1 MKIFL
6 LKGFIFITLIEFIN
20 SDLSDFFQKKYYE
33 IISLLSKQIDTKDI
47 ISLTNSKCYEYI
59 NSRISVNNSD
69 SDYSFF
75 FDSISLSGYDYNKLG
90 DEQECLENNWTYLFF
105 LYKEELNN
113 YGIKLS
119 DFLDNKLLY
128 KGICIFSECFD
139 FYFENNETINKLI
152 TKLTKIKEIKLYGF
166 NQLIKN
172 QTNPE
177 NEEQCYSKITSMYQN
192 HLCSKYKKDFEKLKY
207 LKYILIIWIII
218 RIIISFHFI
227 TMGDPELKG
236 LIGSIIQIDSDNSEE
251 IDNSKEDEKASNNF
265 LTENIDISQTK
276 FYIFS
281 KGLSFFSNIKYM
293 SSKESINIEQ
303 LLGIKVYILFFIILC
318 ENSYSLLKIPN
329 TGMSIYNIISN
340 PLFCVIKF
348 FSYSYDFY
356 KIICGAILGYTFME
370 YLKIHKIK
378 DINGMLIF
386 KFYFKSLPYVISFLI
401 LHYLQSFFIII
412 GEQFYPTIQFEFFNR
427 EIFNKTCFYKT
438 YEIFLF
444 PSSSQTTCYKSA
456 FFTVSEFYC
465 FLLLTSFAFILV
477 KLEKKIIDFFVFC
490 IYLLFLFLLKFM
502 FKDPVGNYTIQK
514 IYGNINMIRQPL
526 LFIILYYLG
535 FNFGI
540 MFFYHNNLSY
550 IYNEF
555 LSKENYIYMPFSYNY
570 YFMKC
575 VNQIHKYLRRII
587 GIIVSI
593 LLLLVSLNYYF
604 IRQNYI
610 GEDNILFFNNKY
622 NLIDM
627 IYLYE
632 GIVSGFLFTILIII
646 ILIASTFPL
655 WKKLFSNDLILSL
668 SKISFVI
675 FNCITNIITIT
686 YCRGNINQQLNL
698 KNIFLSSF
706 PNFILI
712 FGFSMI
718 YGILIEIPLVF
729 FTKEILFKEEKKELE

>member
-20 SDLSDFFQKKYYE
+20 SDLSYFFQKKYYE
-33 IISLLSKQIDTKDI
+33 IITLLSQQIDIEDI
-47 ISLTNSKCYEYI
+47 IALTSSKCYEYI
-59 NSRISVNNSD
+59 NSRISTNNSD

-105 LYKEELNN
+105 IYKEELNN
-113 YGIKLS
+113 SGIKLS
-119 DFLDNKLLY
+119 NFLDNKLLY

-139 FYFENNETINKLI
+139 FYSENNETINKLI

-166 NQLIKN
+166 NQLIKK
-172 QTNPE
+172 QTNHE

-192 HLCSKYKKDFEKLKY
+192 HLCSKYKEDFEKLKY

-236 LIGSIIQIDSDNSEE
+236 
-251 IDNSKEDEKASNNF
+251 
-265 LTENIDISQTK
+265 ENVDISQTK
-276 FYIFS
+276 SYIFS
-281 KGLSFFSNIKYM
+281 KGLSFFSNIKYI
-293 SSKESINIEQ
+293 SSKESRNIEQ

-329 TGMSIYNIISN
+329 SGMSIYNIISN

-356 KIICGAILGYTFME
+356 KIICGAILGYTFMD

-444 PSSSQTTCYKSA
+444 SSSSQTTCYKSA
-456 FFTVSEFYC
+456 FFSVSEFYC

-477 KLEKKIIDFFVFC
+477 KLEKKIVDFFVFC
-490 IYLLFLFLLKFM
+490 IYLLFLFLLKFI

-575 VNQIHKYLRRII
+575 LNQINKYLRRII

-610 GEDNILFFNNKY
+610 DKDNNFFFNNK
-622 NLIDM
+622 NHWIDM

-712 FGFSMI
+712 FSFSI
-718 YGILIEIPLVF
+718 VYGLLIELPLVF